1 MNTYSI
7 IVPVFKSNES
17 LFVLS
22 EQISDMQV
30 QLACTFELI
39 LVNDSPW
46 YSETC
51 NALSEI
57 EKMYPF
63 VKVVTLW
70 KNQGQQIALLTGLLF
85 ATGKYC
91 ITMDDD
97 LQHPVSEISKLIRS
111 MDEHPQIDAIFA
123 CPPYHQKKHSH
134 WRNLA
139 SATMN
144 KIDTFF
150 LKKPKGLN
158 KSAFRIMRKELAIKL
173 TNNYNAMPSVSSL
186 IIYHTHR
193 LMNIEV
199 DHSPRQFGKSN
210 YTLRKMISL
219 ALNDLIHYSSLPL
232 KVLGVVGFAGFLFS
246 IIFILITLIRKLF
259 FGIAFPGYAS
269 IVTLIS
275 FFGGLNLLAIGII
288 GEYLIRIIKEQQKP
302 SLSDLVRPK

>member
-22 EQISDMQV
+22 EQISNMQV

-46 YSETC
+46 YTETC
-51 NALSEI
+51 NALAEI
-57 EKMYPF
+57 EKIYPF

-97 LQHPVSEISKLIRS
+97 LQHPVTEIPKLIRS
-111 MDEHPQIDAIFA
+111 MDEHPQVDAIFA
-123 CPPYHQKKHSH
+123 CPPYKHKKHSP

-139 SATMN
+139 SLTMN

-150 LKKPKGLN
+150 LKKPKGLK

-186 IIYHTHR
+186 IIFHTHR
-193 LMNIEV
+193 LMNVEV

-259 FGIAFPGYAS
+259 F
-269 IVTLIS
+269 
-275 FFGGLNLLAIGII
+275 
-288 GEYLIRIIKEQQKP
+288 
-302 SLSDLVRPK
+302 